1 MRQGKRHSA
10 EEIVNLLRQVEVDFG
25 HSKTLPQ
32 ACKKSE
38 IVEQTY
44 YRGGLRADQAQG
56 LKELEQE
63 NVKLKRLDSELS
75 LEKLV
80 LKCFPALQGW
90 YVFRFIVTLICL
102 AFAACSRAQSVQLMD
117 APKPSASFLAAS
129 TSVSD
134 SDSSSTAN
142 LTGPS
147 DLTFSLDVV
156 QTSQSTLDANHGDPH
171 PTPSPNV
178 PLDANGNPIPLN
190 RQQPQRI
197 LGFMPNF
204 RSVSGGATPHPP
216 GWIYNFQV
224 ATHQAT
230 DYSSFIFL
238 GLTSVTAEGLNSH
251 PVLGKGVDGFYAYTW
266 RGFLDKT
273 DGTYLSAWLLPS
285 LLHEDTRYY
294 AIGDGHTV
302 IRRALY
308 VISREAVT
316 RTYGGNQTPNIAGL
330 GGKVLT
336 QVISRYYYPPGAAD
350 FSVLATKFGYS
361 IMREVAFT
369 SIREFYP
376 DIAAHYIRKH
386 REKAARLAARDA
398 ASAP

>member
-1 MRQGKRHSA
+1 M
-10 EEIVNLLRQVEVDFG
+10 
-25 HSKTLPQ
+25 TLKHV
-32 ACKKSE
+32 A
-38 IVEQTY
+38 
-44 YRGGLRADQAQG
+44 
-56 LKELEQE
+56 
-63 NVKLKRLDSELS
+63 SELR
-75 LEKLV
+75 LERLV
-80 LKCFPALQGW
+80 LKCFPTLQGW
-90 YVFRFIVTLICL
+90 YVFCFIVTLICL
-102 AFAACSRAQSVQLMD
+102 GFATSSRAQSVRLPD
-117 APKPSASFLAAS
+117 APTPSANLLAVN
-129 TSVSD
+129 TSV
-134 SDSSSTAN
+134 SDSSSTAD
-142 LTGPS
+142 LTAPHG
-147 DLTFSLDVV
+147 LTFSPNLL
-156 QTSQSTLDANHGDPH
+156 QTSQSTPDTNQSTPH
-171 PTPSPNV
+171 PTSSPNV

-216 GWIYNFQV
+216 GWIYNFKV

-294 AIGDGHTV
+294 ALGDGHTV

-308 VISREAVT
+308 VISREAVA
-316 RTYGGNQTPNIAGL
+316 RTYVGNQTPNIAGL

-336 QVISRYYYPPGAAD
+336 QVISRYYYPPSAAD

-361 IMREVAFT
+361 VMRDVAFS

-386 REKAARLAARDA
+386 REKAARQAARDA

>member
-1 MRQGKRHSA
+1 M
-10 EEIVNLLRQVEVDFG
+10 NLLRQVEVDLAN
-25 HSKTLPQ
+25 SKTLPQ
-32 ACKKSE
+32 ACKKGE
-38 IVEQTY
+38 IVEQTC
-44 YRGGLRADQAQG
+44 YRGRLYVDQAQR
-56 LKELEQE
+56 LKEFEQE
-63 NVKLKRLDSELS
+63 NLKLKRLVSESS

-80 LKCFPALQGW
+80 LKCLPALQGRN
-90 YVFRFIVTLICL
+90 VLPFLVALICL
-102 AFAACSRAQSVQLMD
+102 GFATSSRAQSVQLPE
-117 APKPSASFLAAS
+117 APKPSAGLLPSG
-129 TSVSD
+129 TSV

-142 LTGPS
+142 LAGPS
-147 DLTFSLDVV
+147 DLTFSLDLV
-156 QTSQSTLDANHGDPH
+156 QTSQSRPDTNHGDLH
-171 PTPSPNV
+171 PKPSPNV
-178 PLDANGNPIPLN
+178 PLDANGNLIPLN

-204 RSVSGGATPHPP
+204 RSVSGGTTPHPP

-238 GLTSVTAEGLNSH
+238 GLTSLTAEGLNSH

-294 AIGDGHTV
+294 ALGDGHTV
-302 IRRALY
+302 FRRALY
-308 VISREAVT
+308 VISREAVA
-316 RTYGGNQTPNIAGL
+316 RTYGGRETPNIAGL

-350 FSVLATKFGYS
+350 FSVLATKFGFS

-398 ASAP
+398 APVP

>member
-1 MRQGKRHSA
+1 MGLANST
-10 EEIVNLLRQVEVDFG
+10 
-25 HSKTLPQ
+25 TLPRT
-32 ACKKSE
+32 CREGE
-38 IVEQTY
+38 IVEQTC
-44 YRGGLRADQAQG
+44 YRDQLKVDQARG

-63 NVKLKRLDSELS
+63 NVKLKRLVSELS

-80 LKCFPALQGW
+80 LKCFPALHGW
-90 YVFRFIVTLICL
+90 DVLRLSVTLICL
-102 AFAACSRAQSVQLMD
+102 GSATCNSAQSVQPPD
-117 APKPSASFLAAS
+117 APKPSAGLLAFN
-129 TSVSD
+129 TSM
-134 SDSSSTAN
+134 SDSSSTVN

-147 DLTFSLDVV
+147 DLTFSLDFV
-156 QTSQSTLDANHGDPH
+156 QTSQSTPDTNHGDPH
-171 PTPSPNV
+171 PKPNPNV
-178 PLDANGNPIPLN
+178 LLDANGNPIPLN

-204 RSVSGGATPHPP
+204 RSVSGGTTPHPP

-238 GLTSVTAEGLNSH
+238 GLTSLTAEGLNSH
-251 PVLGKGVDGFYAYTW
+251 PVLGKGVDGLYAYTW

-294 AIGDGHTV
+294 ALGDGHTV

-308 VISREAVT
+308 VISREAVA
-316 RTYGGNQTPNIAGL
+316 RTYGDRETPNLAGL

-398 ASAP
+398 ASVP